1 MSTQS
6 GAGALG
12 RSFYDLRKGARER
25 KVSDALDG
33 TLAQSDWI
41 PLTLL
46 RKLDH
51 APRDELCCWIGAV
64 HEPQLPEGFLKS
76 ARQHLNVFWPE
87 MLLVFQKLLDR
98 HSRHPNVLT
107 LSWKLGTCNL
117 DCIAPAVERR
127 HAHRGSG

>member
-6 GAGALG
+6 GAGAFG

-25 KVSDALDG
+25 EVSDALDG

-64 HEPQLPEGFLKS
+64 HEPPL
-76 ARQHLNVFWPE
+76 
-87 MLLVFQKLLDR
+87 
-98 HSRHPNVLT
+98 
-107 LSWKLGTCNL
+107 NL

-127 HAHRGSG
+127 HTHRGSG